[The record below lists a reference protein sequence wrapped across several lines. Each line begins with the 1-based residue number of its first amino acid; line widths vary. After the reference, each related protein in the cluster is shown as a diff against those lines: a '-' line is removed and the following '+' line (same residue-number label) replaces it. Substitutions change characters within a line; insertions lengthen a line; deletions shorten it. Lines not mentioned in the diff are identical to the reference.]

1 MNATTAALVQN
12 MNHQSPAI
20 RPAAGP
26 FGSSADGAVPLHAV
40 SSNTRT
46 AIVHRLSLLLF
57 SDASHPTA
65 KAPAEAGGSGLER
78 YPDGDNF
85 TDGAGSPPP

>member
-1 MNATTAALVQN
+1 
-12 MNHQSPAI
+12 
-20 RPAAGP
+20 
-26 FGSSADGAVPLHAV
+26 V